1 MTNLII
7 KHNIKKAL
15 PKRMKVSG
23 KVADALNK
31 LIQQTLNKAAERAQ
45 ENKRKTVT
53 NIEFKEFLG
62 LVDFMNFSYN
72 PM

>member
-31 LIQQTLNKAAERAQ
+31 LIQQILNKAAERAQ
-45 ENKRKTVT
+45 ENKRKTVMPQD
-53 NIEFKEFLG
+53 L
-62 LVDFMNFSYN
+62 
-72 PM
+72 